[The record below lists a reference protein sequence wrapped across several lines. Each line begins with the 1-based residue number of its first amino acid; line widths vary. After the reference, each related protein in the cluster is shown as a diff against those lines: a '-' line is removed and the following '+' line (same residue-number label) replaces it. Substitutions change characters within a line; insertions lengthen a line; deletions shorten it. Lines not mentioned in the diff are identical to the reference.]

1 MRLQSANHRKRIA
14 TESKEKKRRLGLVLS
29 IFVGVV
35 VFHLALIP
43 VAAVFVLMKYYKEPE
58 AVFEVPPKQIKIPP
72 KTPEHKMNVAKHEA
86 SRPKPTFAEKL
97 VSTRP
102 TEFALP
108 DLPMVDLDQMMP
120 LDPSE
125 LITDQV
131 SSIMGS
137 SGIGRG
143 MGAGLLGGGGTGT
156 GMSFFGIEAEGS
168 RIMLLFDVS
177 SSVVNK
183 AEKSGVPLE
192 KIQEETI
199 KLIKGLP
206 LDSRFSMIQFTGNYK
221 SYSDQLMVATS
232 ANKENATEWVEN
244 EWVTAGTMS
253 AATRSVTSNLRGL
266 VGVLEKAFSMQ
277 PDVIWLI
284 SDGSFQWRPD
294 GGLVNVPYPELKR
307 DLETFQGAAGSQVP
321 IHFIGFEMKSE
332 DESEWKRI
340 VRRYGGKLKEIKG
353 G

>member
-1 MRLQSANHRKRIA
+1 MRLQSADHGKRNA
-14 TESKEKKRRLGLVLS
+14 SESKEKKRRLGLVVS
-29 IFVGVV
+29 IFIGVIL
-35 VFHLALIP
+35 FHLALIP

-86 SRPKPTFAEKL
+86 SRPKPTFTEKL

-125 LITDQV
+125 LISDQV
-131 SSIMGS
+131 SSMMGS

-143 MGAGLLGGGGTGT
+143 MGNGLLGGGGSGS
-156 GMSFFGIEAEGS
+156 GMSFFGIEAEGN

-183 AEKSGVPLE
+183 AEQSGVPLE

-199 KLIKGLP
+199 KLIKSLP
-206 LDSRFSMIQFTGNYK
+206 LDSRFGMIQFTGNYK
-221 SYSDQLMVATS
+221 NYSDQLVVATS
-232 ANKENATEWVEN
+232 ANKENATKWVES

-253 AATRSVTSNLRGL
+253 AASRGVTSNLRGL
-266 VGVLEKAFSMQ
+266 VGVLEMAFTMQ

-284 SDGSFQWRPD
+284 SDGSFQWRPT

-307 DLETFQGAAGSQVP
+307 ELQKWQDAAGTKVP
-321 IHFIGFEMKSE
+321 IHFIGFQMKSD

-353 G
+353 N

>member
-1 MRLQSANHRKRIA
+1 MRLQSADHRKRKA
-14 TESKEKKRRLGLVLS
+14 TEAKEKKRRFGLLVS
-29 IFVGVV
+29 IFIGVI

-86 SRPKPTFAEKL
+86 SRPKPTFTEKL

-125 LITDQV
+125 LISDQV
-131 SSIMGS
+131 SSMMGS

-143 MGAGLLGGGGTGT
+143 MGAGLLGGGGTGS
-156 GMSFFGIEAEGS
+156 GMSFFGIEANGN

-206 LDSRFSMIQFTGNYK
+206 LDSRFAIIQFTGNYK
-221 SYSDQLMVATS
+221 AYTHELVVATS
-232 ANKENATEWVEN
+232 KNKEDATNWVQN
-244 EWVTAGTMS
+244 EWVKSGSMS
-253 AATRSVTSNLRGL
+253 AASSKVTSNLRGL

-294 GGLVNVPYPELKR
+294 GGLVDVPYRELKR
-307 DLETFQGAAGSQVP
+307 ELEKFQDAAGMEVP
-321 IHFIGFEMKSE
+321 LHFIGFEMKSD
-332 DESEWKRI
+332 DEAEWKRI